1 MNIYWQLASN
11 ARQAVGTLRG
21 AVGKPRTAS
30 AAVHRLALWTGG
42 LSTAGAPANPLH
54 AQCVS
59 SRERQSAYPHDHAA
73 PSHLFIK
80 AFTISTVT

>member
-59 SRERQSAYPHDHAA
+59 SRERQSAYPHDHAG
-73 PSHLFIK
+73 PLPLIHQG
-80 AFTISTVT
+80 VHD